1 MEVSTQVSCDS
12 INSPVSLANFK
23 GSDVLF
29 NSTFP
34 RNHDVVFLL
43 VVSKVAMF
51 TLEAETKSHEC
62 ILQTTKLIIL
72 VLTLQNVAFQE
83 E

>member
-1 MEVSTQVSCDS
+1 MC
-12 INSPVSLANFK
+12 SLTP
-23 GSDVLF
+23 LF
-29 NSTFP
+29 LGII
-34 RNHDVVFLL
+34 DVVFLL